1 MWFSG
6 HCVAEHE
13 SGEDQEDWTGQVLLL
28 KRRCL
33 GVKYHSFFS
42 LSKERRFEEPII
54 RRNLQPA
61 FNESF
66 DLKLEE
72 ERWENIV
79 RKI

>member
-1 MWFSG
+1 MSG
-6 HCVAEHE
+6 
-13 SGEDQEDWTGQVLLL
+13 GETPL
-28 KRRCL
+28 
-33 GVKYHSFFS
+33 FFS

-72 ERWENIV
+72 ERWEDNPINILGGGKGV
-79 RKI
+79 